1 MKIKDDTIFWITVK
15 NKKKLATLNNAS
27 INEVYNEKLIK
38 INGKQYN
45 LWNPYTSKLAAAI
58 VNGMEIFPI
67 LKKTKVLYL
76 NGTIEKTL
84 SHISDIIG
92 VNGKIFILRDI
103 NENSKNF
110 LENVMND
117 RTNVFTITRDNVD
130 PAKFSSKTE
139 MVNVVYVDITQHNET
154 EVAIQN
160 CKRYLTDGGFLM
172 LVVPTKKI
180 DFVNNPN
187 GQNLE
192 EIQKLQ
198 SSFEIIQQINLTDFF
213 KEHSM
218 IIAKYLDS

>member
-1 MKIKDDTIFWITVK
+1 MKIKADTIFWITVK

-27 INEVYNEKLIK
+27 VNEVYNEKLIK
-38 INGKQYN
+38 MNGKQYN

-67 LKKTKVLYL
+67 LEKTKVLYL
-76 NGTIEKTL
+76 NSTIEKTL

-92 VNGKIFILRDI
+92 VNGKIFILSDI

-117 RTNVFTITRDNVD
+117 RTNVFTITRDNGD

-160 CKRYLTDGGFLM
+160 CKRYLRDGGFLM

-180 DFVNNPN
+180 DFVNKPN
-187 GQNLE
+187 GQNIE

-218 IIAKYLDS
+218 IIAKFLG

>member
-76 NGTIEKTL
+76 NGAIEKTL

-103 NENSKNF
+103 NENSKKF
-110 LENVMND
+110 LDNVMND
-117 RTNVFTITRDNVD
+117 RTNVFTITRDNGD

-218 IIAKYLDS
+218 IIAKFLG

>member
-1 MKIKDDTIFWITVK
+1 MKINADTIFWITVK

-218 IIAKYLDS
+218 IIAKFLG

>member
-1 MKIKDDTIFWITVK
+1 MKIKADTIFWITVK

-27 INEVYNEKLIK
+27 VNEVYNEKLIK
-38 INGKQYN
+38 MNGKQYN

-92 VNGKIFILRDI
+92 VNGKIFILSDI

-117 RTNVFTITRDNVD
+117 RTNVFTITRDNGD
-130 PAKFSSKTE
+130 PVKFSSKTE

-160 CKRYLTDGGFLM
+160 CKRYLRDGGFLM

-180 DFVNNPN
+180 DFVNKPN
-187 GQNLE
+187 GQNIE

-218 IIAKYLDS
+218 IIAKFLG

>member
-1 MKIKDDTIFWITVK
+1 MNVKEDTIFWITVK

-117 RTNVFTITRDNVD
+117 RTNVFTITRDNGD

-218 IIAKYLDS
+218 IIAKFLG

>member
-1 MKIKDDTIFWITVK
+1 MKIKADTIFWITVK

-27 INEVYNEKLIK
+27 VNEVYNEKLIK
-38 INGKQYN
+38 MNGKQYN

-67 LKKTKVLYL
+67 LEKTKVLYL
-76 NGTIEKTL
+76 NSTIEKTL

-92 VNGKIFILRDI
+92 VNGKIFILSDI

-117 RTNVFTITRDNVD
+117 RTNVFTITRDNGD
-130 PAKFSSKTE
+130 PVKFSSKTE

-160 CKRYLTDGGFLM
+160 CKRYLRDGGFLM

-218 IIAKYLDS
+218 IIAKFLG

>member
-1 MKIKDDTIFWITVK
+1 MKIKADTIFWITVK

-27 INEVYNEKLIK
+27 VNEVYNEKLIK
-38 INGKQYN
+38 MNGKQYN

-67 LKKTKVLYL
+67 LEKTKVLYL
-76 NGTIEKTL
+76 NSTIEKTL

-117 RTNVFTITRDNVD
+117 RTNVFTITRDNGD

-160 CKRYLTDGGFLM
+160 CKRYLRDGGFLM

-218 IIAKYLDS
+218 IIAKFLG

>member
-1 MKIKDDTIFWITVK
+1 MIHWITVK
-15 NKKKLATLNNAS
+15 NRKKLATLNNVG
-27 INEVYNEKLIK
+27 INEVYNEKLIE

-84 SHISDIIG
+84 SHISDMIG

-218 IIAKYLDS
+218 IIAKFLG

>member
-1 MKIKDDTIFWITVK
+1 MKINADTIFWITVK

-76 NGTIEKTL
+76 NGAIEKTL

-103 NENSKNF
+103 NENSKKF
-110 LENVMND
+110 LDNVMND
-117 RTNVFTITRDNVD
+117 RTNVFTITRDNGD
-130 PAKFSSKTE
+130 PVKFSSKTE

-160 CKRYLTDGGFLM
+160 CKRYLRDGGFLM

-218 IIAKYLDS
+218 IIAKFLG

>member
-1 MKIKDDTIFWITVK
+1 M
-15 NKKKLATLNNAS
+15 NNAS

-180 DFVNNPN
+180 DLVNNPN

-218 IIAKYLDS
+218 IIAKFLG

>member
-1 MKIKDDTIFWITVK
+1 LKIKADTIFWITVK

-27 INEVYNEKLIK
+27 VNEVYNEKLIK
-38 INGKQYN
+38 MNGKQYN

-67 LKKTKVLYL
+67 LEKTKVLYL
-76 NGTIEKTL
+76 NSTIEKTL

-92 VNGKIFILRDI
+92 VNGKIFILSDI

-117 RTNVFTITRDNVD
+117 RTNVFTITRDNGD

-160 CKRYLTDGGFLM
+160 CKRYLRDGGFLM

-180 DFVNNPN
+180 DFVNKPN
-187 GQNLE
+187 GQNIE

-218 IIAKYLDS
+218 IIAKFLG

>member
-1 MKIKDDTIFWITVK
+1 MKIKADTIFWITVK

-27 INEVYNEKLIK
+27 VNEVYNEKLIK

-67 LKKTKVLYL
+67 LEKTKVLYL
-76 NGTIEKTL
+76 NSTIEKTL

-92 VNGKIFILRDI
+92 VNGKIFILSDI

-117 RTNVFTITRDNVD
+117 RTNVFTITRDNGD

-160 CKRYLTDGGFLM
+160 CKRYLRDGGFLM

-180 DFVNNPN
+180 DFVNKPN
-187 GQNLE
+187 GQNIE

-218 IIAKYLDS
+218 IIAKFLG

>member
-1 MKIKDDTIFWITVK
+1 MKINADTIFWITVK

-76 NGTIEKTL
+76 NGAIEKTL

-117 RTNVFTITRDNVD
+117 RTNVFTITRDNGD
-130 PAKFSSKTE
+130 PVKFSSKTE

-218 IIAKYLDS
+218 IIAKFLG

>member
-1 MKIKDDTIFWITVK
+1 MKIKADTIFWITVK

-103 NENSKNF
+103 NENSKKF
-110 LENVMND
+110 LDNVMND
-117 RTNVFTITRDNVD
+117 RTNVFTITRDNGD
-130 PAKFSSKTE
+130 PVKFSSKTE

-160 CKRYLTDGGFLM
+160 CKRYLRDGGFLM

-218 IIAKYLDS
+218 IIAKFLG

>member
-1 MKIKDDTIFWITVK
+1 MNVKEDTIFWITVK

-103 NENSKNF
+103 NENSKNLHSKIKQKSF
-110 LENVMND
+110 RLYYIIKKKSLE
-117 RTNVFTITRDNVD
+117 F
-130 PAKFSSKTE
+130 
-139 MVNVVYVDITQHNET
+139 
-154 EVAIQN
+154 
-160 CKRYLTDGGFLM
+160 
-172 LVVPTKKI
+172 
-180 DFVNNPN
+180 
-187 GQNLE
+187 
-192 EIQKLQ
+192 
-198 SSFEIIQQINLTDFF
+198 
-213 KEHSM
+213 
-218 IIAKYLDS
+218 

>member
-1 MKIKDDTIFWITVK
+1 MKIKADTIFWITVK

-76 NGTIEKTL
+76 NGAIEKTL

-103 NENSKNF
+103 NENSKKF
-110 LENVMND
+110 LDNVMND
-117 RTNVFTITRDNVD
+117 RTNVFTITRDNGD
-130 PAKFSSKTE
+130 PVKFSSKTE

-218 IIAKYLDS
+218 IIAKFLG

>member
-1 MKIKDDTIFWITVK
+1 MKIKADTIFWITVK

-76 NGTIEKTL
+76 NDTIEKTL

-117 RTNVFTITRDNVD
+117 RTNVFTITRDNGD

-218 IIAKYLDS
+218 IIAKFLG

>member
-1 MKIKDDTIFWITVK
+1 M
-15 NKKKLATLNNAS
+15 
-27 INEVYNEKLIK
+27 
-38 INGKQYN
+38 
-45 LWNPYTSKLAAAI
+45 
-58 VNGMEIFPI
+58 
-67 LKKTKVLYL
+67 
-76 NGTIEKTL
+76 
-84 SHISDIIG
+84 
-92 VNGKIFILRDI
+92 R
-103 NENSKNF
+103 ENSKKF
-110 LENVMND
+110 LDNVMND
-117 RTNVFTITRDNVD
+117 RTNVFTITRDNGD
-130 PAKFSSKTE
+130 PVKFSSKTE

-160 CKRYLTDGGFLM
+160 CKRYLRDGGFLM

-218 IIAKYLDS
+218 IIAKFLG

>member
-1 MKIKDDTIFWITVK
+1 MKVNDNTIFWITIK

-117 RTNVFTITRDNVD
+117 RTNVFTITRDNGD

-160 CKRYLTDGGFLM
+160 CKRYLRGGGFLM

-218 IIAKYLDS
+218 IIAKFLG

>member
-1 MKIKDDTIFWITVK
+1 MKIKADTIFWITVK

-76 NGTIEKTL
+76 NDTIEKTL

-103 NENSKNF
+103 NENSKKF
-110 LENVMND
+110 LDNVMND
-117 RTNVFTITRDNVD
+117 RTNVFTITRDNGD

-218 IIAKYLDS
+218 IIAKFLG

>member
-1 MKIKDDTIFWITVK
+1 MKIKADTIFWITVK

-76 NGTIEKTL
+76 NGAIEKTL

-103 NENSKNF
+103 NENSKKF
-110 LENVMND
+110 LDNVMND
-117 RTNVFTITRDNVD
+117 RTNVFTITRDNGD

-218 IIAKYLDS
+218 IIAKFLG

>member
-1 MKIKDDTIFWITVK
+1 MKIKADTIFWITVK

-76 NGTIEKTL
+76 NGAIEKTL

-103 NENSKNF
+103 NENSKKF
-110 LENVMND
+110 LDNVMND
-117 RTNVFTITRDNVD
+117 RTNVFTITRDNGD
-130 PAKFSSKTE
+130 PVKFSSKTE

-160 CKRYLTDGGFLM
+160 CKRYLRDGGFLM

-218 IIAKYLDS
+218 IIAKFLG

>member
-1 MKIKDDTIFWITVK
+1 MKINADTIFWITVK

-76 NGTIEKTL
+76 NGAIEKTL

-103 NENSKNF
+103 NENSKKF
-110 LENVMND
+110 LDNVMND
-117 RTNVFTITRDNVD
+117 RTNVFTITRDNGD
-130 PAKFSSKTE
+130 PVKFSSKTE

-218 IIAKYLDS
+218 IIAKFLG

>member
-1 MKIKDDTIFWITVK
+1 LKIKADTIFWITVK

-27 INEVYNEKLIK
+27 VNEVYNEKLIK
-38 INGKQYN
+38 MNGKQYN

-117 RTNVFTITRDNVD
+117 RTNVFTITRDNGD

-160 CKRYLTDGGFLM
+160 CKRYLRDGGFLM

-180 DFVNNPN
+180 DFVNKPN
-187 GQNLE
+187 GQNIE

-218 IIAKYLDS
+218 IIAKFLG

>member
-1 MKIKDDTIFWITVK
+1 MDIKEATVFWITVK
-15 NKKKLATLNNAS
+15 NQKKLATLNNADV
-27 INEVYNEKLIK
+27 NQAYNEIQVEK
-38 INGKQYN
+38 NGKQYN
-45 LWNPYTSKLAAAI
+45 TWSPYRSKLAAAI
-58 VNGMEIFPI
+58 INGLEIFPI
-67 LKKTKVLYL
+67 LKKTKILYL
-76 NGTIEKTL
+76 NGAIEKTL

-117 RTNVFTITRDNVD
+117 RTNVFTITRDNGD
-130 PAKFSSKTE
+130 PVKFSSKTE

-160 CKRYLTDGGFLM
+160 CKRYLRDGGFLM

-218 IIAKYLDS
+218 IIAKFLG

>member
-1 MKIKDDTIFWITVK
+1 MKIKADTIFWITVK

-27 INEVYNEKLIK
+27 VNEVYNEKLIK
-38 INGKQYN
+38 MNGKQYN

-117 RTNVFTITRDNVD
+117 RTNVFTITRDNGD

-160 CKRYLTDGGFLM
+160 CKRYLRDGGFLM

-180 DFVNNPN
+180 DFVNKPN
-187 GQNLE
+187 GQNIE

-218 IIAKYLDS
+218 IIAKFLG

>member
-1 MKIKDDTIFWITVK
+1 LKIKADTIFWITVK

-76 NGTIEKTL
+76 NGAIEKTL

-103 NENSKNF
+103 NENSKKF
-110 LENVMND
+110 LDNVMND
-117 RTNVFTITRDNVD
+117 RTNVFTITRDNGD
-130 PAKFSSKTE
+130 PVKFSSKTE

-218 IIAKYLDS
+218 IIAKFLG

>member
-1 MKIKDDTIFWITVK
+1 MKIKADTIFWITVK

-117 RTNVFTITRDNVD
+117 RTNVFTITRDNGD

-218 IIAKYLDS
+218 IIAKFLG

>member
-1 MKIKDDTIFWITVK
+1 MKIKADTIFWITVK

-67 LKKTKVLYL
+67 LKKTKILYL
-76 NGTIEKTL
+76 NGAIEKTL

-103 NENSKNF
+103 NENSKKF
-110 LENVMND
+110 LDNVMND
-117 RTNVFTITRDNVD
+117 RTNVFTITRDNGD
-130 PAKFSSKTE
+130 PAKFSSKSE

-160 CKRYLTDGGFLM
+160 CKRYLRDGGFLM

-180 DFVNNPN
+180 DFVNKPN
-187 GQNLE
+187 GQNIE

-218 IIAKYLDS
+218 IIAKFLG